1 MNTQEFSI
9 KATGMSGRIWE
20 IDSETR
26 DSQFYSGCS
35 VVAKNSD
42 FVSVLGLGLK
52 R

>member
-1 MNTQEFSI
+1 M
-9 KATGMSGRIWE
+9 

-52 R
+52 RKSLALALD